1 MIRIRSKRIDINRI
15 IYRFKST
22 KNVYSNTINLP
33 NAGDFPLSMKN
44 IYQQEEN
51 IKKVCFSSIVVSL
64 IC

>member
-15 IYRFKST
+15 CRFKST

-44 IYQQEEN
+44 IYKQEEN
-51 IKKVCFSSIVVSL
+51 IKKVS
-64 IC
+64 